1 MMFERPYHRQT
12 RPNVLGWLLM
22 GFFVVALIFYIY
34 VRAAKTLNLGAK
46 YQWCAPKTP
55 PSASLLRPLPVVR
68 LTDRDA
74 GLRWCKDFLRS
85 PRLAPLPRLATE
97 EAAHQC

>member
-46 YQWCAPKTP
+46 YQWCAPQTP
-55 PSASLLRPLPVVR
+55 PSALNHR
-68 LTDRDA
+68 LSSDT
-74 GLRWCKDFLRS
+74 LRWCKHLIKT
-85 PRLAPLPRLATE
+85 PWQALLPRLAME
-97 EAAHQC
+97 ENA